1 MKRKKKKMN
10 EKMLRFGVY
19 CVRDY
24 EATFY
29 CKKFFADGKVCIWFF
44 LGFEFGLYFMDGICK
59 FCL

>member
-1 MKRKKKKMN
+1 MN